1 MTGTGSPAVNI
12 SREIDEGA
20 LTRFQVR
27 AIALCSLVAFL
38 DGLDSQSIAVAAPI
52 IVETIGATRAALGP
66 IFSAGL
72 LGAMLG
78 ALTFGPLGDRFG
90 RKRMLIGCAALF
102 GIFTILTAFCSSYP
116 SLLAVRLFAG
126 LGLGGATPLFIALA
140 SEYAP
145 QRRRAVVASLIWAAF
160 PLGGLVGSFL
170 NAALLASFG
179 WRSLFLIGGALP
191 LLVAL
196 ALLAWLP
203 ESIRYMIAT
212 GADPVR
218 IRSVVARVRPGIPA
232 GVRFVADEG
241 QAAGVPVTQL
251 FAGGVAARTLLLWVP
266 FFAGFGILAIVVV
279 WTPVLLRDHG
289 ISLSAASFALGVH
302 GIGALIGMSCAGR
315 LLERFGALAVL
326 VPSFLL
332 GAAST
337 AALGYAAV
345 SAPAMETVLFLV
357 GISVGTGASG
367 SIALAALIYPTAMR
381 SSGIGCA
388 MGVGRFGQVLAPLA
402 AAAAVAA
409 GWTGERLFLLFAVVP
424 ALGALAIVALHR
436 RTPVPAPRP
445 AL

>member
-1 MTGTGSPAVNI
+1 MTSTDGAVMNVG
-12 SREIDEGA
+12 REIDDGA

-78 ALTFGPLGDRFG
+78 ALTFGSLGDRFG
-90 RKRMLIGCAALF
+90 RKRMLIGCAVLF
-102 GIFTILTAFCSSYP
+102 GIFTILTAYCTSYL
-116 SLLAVRLFAG
+116 SLLTVRFFAG
-126 LGLGGATPLFIALA
+126 VGLGGATPLFIALA

-145 QRRRAVVASLIWAAF
+145 QRRRAMVASLIWAAF

-170 NAALLASFG
+170 NAAILEFFG
-179 WRSLFLIGGALP
+179 WRSIFLIGGALP
-191 LLVAL
+191 LIVAL
-196 ALLAWLP
+196 TLLVWLP
-203 ESIRYMIAT
+203 ESIRYMIET
-212 GADPVR
+212 GADPIR
-218 IRSVVARVRPGIPA
+218 ISSVVARIRPGIPA
-232 GVRFVADEG
+232 DVQFVADEG
-241 QAAGVPVTQL
+241 QAVGVPMAQL
-251 FAGGVAARTLLLWVP
+251 FTEGNAARTLLLWVP
-266 FFAGFGILAIVVV
+266 FFAGFGILAITVV

-289 ISLSAASFALGVH
+289 TPLSVASLALGIH
-302 GIGALIGMSCAGR
+302 GIGALIGMACAGR

-337 AALGYAAV
+337 AMLGYAAV
-345 SAPAMETVLFLV
+345 SAPVMEAVLFFIGIFV
-357 GISVGTGASG
+357 GVGASG
-367 SIALAALIYPTAMR
+367 SIALAALTYPTAMR

-402 AAAAVAA
+402 ATAAVAA
-409 GWTGERLFLLFAVVP
+409 GWTGEQLFLLLAVAP
-424 ALGALAIVALHR
+424 ILGALAIIALR
-436 RTPVPAPRP
+436 RGAPVPVPGPTR
-445 AL
+445 